1 MGCYGEP
8 GVRSPNIDAF
18 AASGIRF
25 ENSFCAA
32 PQCSPSRAA
41 LWTGRYPHANG
52 VVGLTQGS
60 FANDLNHDEKHFAE
74 ILRDAG
80 YDTHLFCVQHEARS
94 PERCGYTTDHGRGV
108 CTTVTDHF
116 VEFIGHRTDADPPFF
131 AQVGFIEPHRPF
143 TFENVRPLPP
153 NEITVP
159 PYLPDIPELHEDFA
173 DLEATVAYLDGAF
186 GRILEAIRSSAV
198 AEKTMIVFTADHGIP
213 FPRAKM
219 TLYDPGIEV
228 PLIMTVPGL
237 LGGVT
242 HQQMIPN
249 VDVLPTLLDLLDL
262 PHPPN
267 LHGRSFAGLLRG
279 ELYRSNEIIFA
290 EKTYHIYY
298 DPMRA
303 IRTNRWKLIANF
315 ECTPWQECALD
326 YFNNDKSVVEVAK
339 ALNLPD
345 DRTLHP
351 PFELFDLRKDPYE
364 QENLADNPTH
374 EETRN
379 ELTCLLRTW
388 MQDTNDPL
396 LDGPMTQ
403 GAYRKRMAKFKK
415 ISL

>member
-1 MGCYGEP
+1 
-8 GVRSPNIDAF
+8 
-18 AASGIRF
+18 
-25 ENSFCAA
+25 
-32 PQCSPSRAA
+32 
-41 LWTGRYPHANG
+41 

-60 FANDLNHDEKHFAE
+60 FANDLNPGERHCAE

-94 PERCGYTTDHGRGV
+94 PERCGYTTDHGRGI
-108 CTTVTDHF
+108 CTDVMDRF
-116 VEFIGHRTDADPPFF
+116 VEFIGQRTRTDQPFF
-131 AQVGFIEPHRPF
+131 AQIGFIEPHRPF
-143 TFENVRPLPP
+143 TFENVSPLPP
-153 NEITVP
+153 DEITVP
-159 PYLPDIPELHEDFA
+159 PYLPDIPELREDLV

-186 GRILEAIRSSAV
+186 GRILDAIHSSAV
-198 AEKTMIVFTADHGIP
+198 AEETMIVFTADHGIP

-228 PLIMTVPGL
+228 PLIMTVPGVP
-237 LGGVT
+237 GGVT
-242 HQQMIPN
+242 HPQLIPN

-267 LHGRSFAGLLRG
+267 LQGRSFAALIHGG
-279 ELYRSNEIIFA
+279 DYEPNERIFA

-303 IRTNRWKLIANF
+303 IRTTRWKLIANF

-326 YFNNDKSVVEVAK
+326 YFNNDKCVVEVAK

-351 PFELFDLRKDPYE
+351 PFELFDLENDSYE
-364 QENLADNPTH
+364 QEDLADDPQH
-374 EETRN
+374 EATRDD
-379 ELTCLLRTW
+379 LIRSLRQW
-388 MQDTNDPL
+388 MQDTADPL
-396 LDGPMTQ
+396 LDGPMAQ
-403 GAYRKRMAKFKK
+403 GAYRRRMEDFKK